1 MRLQYSNTAV
11 RTFERT
17 NPEDD
22 NGNVP
27 VYLRLAY
34 SQINQ
39 VRELVISTN
48 TYR

>member
-1 MRLQYSNTAV
+1 MWLQYSNTTV
-11 RTFERT
+11 GTFEQT
-17 NPEDD
+17 KPEDD

-34 SQINQ
+34 SLIDQ
-39 VRELVISTN
+39 VHELVISTN